1 MSILRILLI
10 SISLLASCNALAQW
24 TGGVEAGTRLGSE
37 ERPTLRFFARNPS
50 DPLSHFLF
58 LDWVRDSGGS
68 NFRLGYNPTYNISR
82 SIFTFGRFSI
92 ERDDF
97 DGIDQA
103 ADALIGIGNN
113 LYQQGDTRV
122 RVETGI
128 GVQQREFNGGDSET
142 DGFLFL
148 GGQVISKIQDLLRF
162 DVDIEAQLGDNQN
175 TLEGEVGI
183 AYPIAGGVAL
193 RYAYRVRRF
202 ELDGADDIVSEDNFF
217 TLTYG
222 F

>member
-1 MSILRILLI
+1 MSIQRTLLL
-10 SISLLASCNALAQW
+10 SIVMLASGNAFAQW

-37 ERPTLRFFARNPS
+37 ERPTLRFFARNQS
-50 DPLSHFLF
+50 DPLSHFAY
-58 LDWVRDSGGS
+58 LDWIRDSGGS

-82 SIFTFGRFSI
+82 SFFSFGRFSI

-113 LYQQGDTRV
+113 LFQQGDTRV

-128 GVQQREFNGGDSET
+128 GVQQREFTGGNSET

-148 GGQVISKIQDLLRF
+148 GGQVISKIQNLLRF
-162 DVDIEAQLGDNQN
+162 DVDLEAQLGESQN

-202 ELDGADDIVSEDNFF
+202 EVDGADDIVNEDNFF